1 MKRIYYLHRFLCI
14 LLLLFSFSATTLADG
29 VKGRVIDAETK
40 QPIADANVQLVITVG
55 ASRTTSSQSTDSLGN
70 FTLLSFLTGRAVIS
84 ISFLG
89 YKTYTKAEYLF
100 SIMESND
107 TIDLGDIELKHS
119 STMLKAVE
127 VTGHLPKITMSGDTI
142 VFNPEAIKLEDNA
155 KIIELLRKLPGVSQ
169 HDDGSLYWNNKPIRL
184 MMNGKDVFS
193 EGMIS
198 QLPADIVK
206 KLKLYDRGSKL
217 ARHTGVSDGKEDN
230 VLDIQ
235 IKPGFMDKFFSTA
248 EAQYL
253 TTNHYKAHT
262 NGMRLSDTTPIMF
275 LLDANNINETWK
287 MKANS
292 TSSSGNYNFGKGLFG
307 GISFGHNWMTE
318 GAEDNNNIAFGPYLG
333 HHDEWTDSHSSTQNY
348 FPNEEQ
354 TFTLNRAHTYK
365 HNLSPSIDFQTDIY
379 TDSVNEVYFEANYTY
394 TKSHTKDEN
403 LLTRYDEEPYAFG
416 SFPIEETFNAQPGTA
431 LFNHT
436 LLRSRDRSLANN
448 DQNQIK
454 LSSQWS
460 HFLPDE
466 KGEFDL
472 SAESE
477 LNSSN
482 ERQLINRNYDYLQ
495 RQPSIGINQWGR
507 NPMLSANNSIKSEI
521 QYTFSDKFLLDLS
534 ETVGY
539 NFNRNNIDFYAD
551 SLSDAPADY
560 HPLNADIANRLR
572 SHQNTFYNT
581 VEASLVYSFSKHNTI
596 SPSITWSWYHDH
608 LDYQR
613 GSLDTVATRS
623 THLIAPSLIWSFKI
637 DRTQSV
643 NLGLSY
649 KNTQPE
655 LTQKLNY
662 ADSRNPLSIER
673 GNPNLRNSGTYEASG
688 NYTKFFP
695 RQQIMLNTVVD
706 FVHESSP
713 LSYLMAYNSQTGGY
727 TMMPINVKGGN
738 QLEVEF
744 NYEQS
749 FGPFF
754 TFRNRS
760 KATWQRSYAYLT
772 ITDVDQPLSRNTER
786 GFTFNDNLDLAY
798 ETENFQTSLYGRLT
812 ANNYHYTLTPAFDN
826 KPLDFTYGLKT
837 WVKMNKIK
845 FSSDISDE
853 FHCGYLS
860 SSINRHR
867 CIWNASVSLSVLKNL
882 GTLTLGMDDIL
893 NQRNNYSSNVGA
905 YQRVESWN
913 DVYSHYAY
921 LKFEYNIRPKKKK

>member
-1 MKRIYYLHRFLCI
+1 MKKTYCLHSLLLI
-14 LLLLFSFSATTLADG
+14 LLLLLPSTTALADG

-40 QPIADANVQLVITVG
+40 QPIADANVQLVINVG
-55 ASRTTSSQSTDSLGN
+55 SSRTTSSQSTDSLGN
-70 FTLLSFLTGRAVIS
+70 FNLFSFLTGRAVIS

-127 VTGHLPKITMSGDTI
+127 VTGHLPKITMVGDTI

-155 KIIELLRKLPGVSQ
+155 KMIELLRKLPGVSQ
-169 HDDGSLYWNNKPIRL
+169 HDDGKLYWNNKPIRL
-184 MMNGKDVFS
+184 MMNGKDIFS
-193 EGMIS
+193 EGMFT

-217 ARHTGVSDGKEDN
+217 ARHTSVSDGKEDN

-235 IKPGFMDKFFSTA
+235 IKPGFMDKMFTTA

-253 TTNHYKAHT
+253 TTNHYKAHA
-262 NGMRLSDTTPIMF
+262 NGMRVSDTTPILF

-292 TSSSGNYNFGKGLFG
+292 TSSAGNYNFGKGQFG
-307 GISFGHNWMTE
+307 GFSFAHNWMTE
-318 GAEDNNNIAFGPYLG
+318 GADDNNDIAFGPYLG

-354 TFTLNRAHTYK
+354 TFTLTKAHTYR
-365 HNLSPSIDFQTDIY
+365 HNLSPSLSFQADIY
-379 TDSVNEVYFEANYTY
+379 TDSVNEFYIEADYTY

-403 LLTRYDEEPYAFG
+403 LLTRYDENPNGFG
-416 SFPIEETFNAQPGTA
+416 SFPIEETFDAQPGTA

-436 LLRSRDRSLANN
+436 LLRSRNRSVAND
-448 DQNQIK
+448 DQNK
-454 LSSQWS
+454 FTLSAQWS
-460 HFLPDE
+460 HFLPDD

-472 SAESE
+472 TAESE

-482 ERQLINRNYDYLQ
+482 ERQLINRSYDYLQ
-495 RQPSIGINQWGR
+495 RQPSVGINQWGH
-507 NPMLSANNSIKSEI
+507 NPMLSANYSLKSEI
-521 QYTFSDKFLLDLS
+521 QYTVNNHLLIDLT

-551 SLSDAPADY
+551 SLSDAPAGY
-560 HPLNADIANRLR
+560 HPLSADFANRLR

-581 VEASLVYSFSKHNTI
+581 AEASLVYSFSKHNTL
-596 SPSITWSWYHDH
+596 SPSFSWSWYHDH
-608 LDYQR
+608 LNYQR

-623 THLIAPSLIWSFKI
+623 THLIAPSLLWVYKI
-637 DRTQSV
+637 NRTQSV
-643 NLGLSY
+643 KVALSY

-655 LTQKLNY
+655 LAQKLNY
-662 ADSRNPLSIER
+662 ADTRNPLSIER
-673 GNPNLRNSGTYEASG
+673 GNPNLRNSGTFEA
-688 NYTKFFP
+688 NADYTKFFP
-695 RQQIMLNTVVD
+695 RQQIMLNTVAN

-713 LSYLMAYNSQTGGY
+713 LSFLMAYNDLTGGY

-738 QLEVEF
+738 KLELNF

-749 FGPFF
+749 FGPFV
-754 TFRNRS
+754 TFSNRS
-760 KATWQRSYAYLT
+760 TATWARSYAYLT
-772 ITDVDQPLSRNTER
+772 ATDLDQPLSLNAER
-786 GFTFNDNLDLAY
+786 GFTFKDDLKLAY
-798 ETENFQTSLYGRLT
+798 ETDNFQTSLYGRLT
-812 ANNYHYTLTPAFDN
+812 ANNYHYTLSPAFDN
-826 KPLDFTYGLKT
+826 KPLDFTYGLRT
-837 WVKMNKIK
+837 WIKMNKVK

-860 SSINRHR
+860 SDLNRHR
-867 CIWNASVSLSVLKNL
+867 CIWNASVSVSVLKNL
-882 GTLTLGMDDIL
+882 GTITLGMDDIL
-893 NQRNNYSSNVGA
+893 NERSNYSSSVGA
-905 YQRVESWN
+905 YSRVESWN

-921 LKFEYNIRPKKKK
+921 LKFQYNIRPKKQK